1 MIMGGVWVD
10 DGVVR
15 RLAAMLERRPL
26 GRRLEQALLFRAQV
40 IAMTRDEKEAV
51 LSVLARAPELDD
63 VRDLLLADENWRE
76 RRSRID

>member
-51 LSVLARAPELDD
+51 LSALARAPELDD
-63 VRDLLLADENWRE
+63 VRDLLLADENWRA